1 MTWRNKS
8 IPWRVQVF
16 VDDHESLVALPIAK
30 HDYSRE
36 DLSAMPKGSFI
47 GDIVRISGKDSVFHT
62 VSVGE
67 SREFCCGQHADNSRA
82 VFPFVITG
90 MQSVSAGIKR
100 IEARAGY
107 QGIEELMK
115 NRQSLQRVSDVL
127 HVNNDGLVKRVS
139 GLVKENEELLEKNRS
154 YLRNALQNLK
164 CSYSC
169 SIRTHSQL
177 H

>member
-8 IPWRVQVF
+8 IPWHVQVF
-16 VDDHESLVALPIAK
+16 VDDYESLVALPIAK

-62 VSVGE
+62 VSVGD
-67 SREFCCGQHADNSRA
+67 SREFCCGQHADNS
-82 VFPFVITG
+82 
-90 MQSVSAGIKR
+90 R

-115 NRQSLQRVSDVL
+115 NRQSLQKVSDVL

-139 GLVKENEELLEKNRS
+139 GLVKENEALLEKNRS

-169 SIRTHSQL
+169 SIRTHSPL